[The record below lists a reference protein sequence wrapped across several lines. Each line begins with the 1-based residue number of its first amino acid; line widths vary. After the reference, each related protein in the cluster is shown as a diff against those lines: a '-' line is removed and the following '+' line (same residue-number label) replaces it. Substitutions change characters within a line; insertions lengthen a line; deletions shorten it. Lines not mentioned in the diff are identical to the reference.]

1 MIFALVFIFTFVGM
15 ILCGIIGLMPLEAQ
29 YMIPDVFRV
38 MMFMFGIMVSFIG
51 LIIMHS
57 RAQKTGAIHLLE
69 FGKPGI
75 INWFYI
81 HKDGTIKITPGI
93 REVEGQLYSPSL
105 DAQIRE
111 LKSYRIFDHSIRI
124 VPEGIG
130 HAVDL
135 DMVLYANLLRTKYG
149 FASLKDARRGV
160 FDFLKQKEPVAREQ
174 IFSPEEE
181 V

>member
-29 YMIPDVFRV
+29 FAIPDIFRLI
-38 MMFMFGIMVSFIG
+38 MFMFGIMVVFIG
-51 LIIMHS
+51 LIIIHS

-69 FGKPGI
+69 FGRPGI
-75 INWFYI
+75 INWLYV
-81 HKDGTIKITPGI
+81 HKDGTIKITPGM
-93 REVEGQLYSPSL
+93 REVEGQLYSPGL

-135 DMVLYANLLRTKYG
+135 DMVLYANLLKTKYG
-149 FASLKDARRGV
+149 FASLKDARKGV
-160 FDFLKQKEPVAREQ
+160 FSFLRRQEPTVHEKV
-174 IFSPEEE
+174 FSPGEEE
-181 V
+181 